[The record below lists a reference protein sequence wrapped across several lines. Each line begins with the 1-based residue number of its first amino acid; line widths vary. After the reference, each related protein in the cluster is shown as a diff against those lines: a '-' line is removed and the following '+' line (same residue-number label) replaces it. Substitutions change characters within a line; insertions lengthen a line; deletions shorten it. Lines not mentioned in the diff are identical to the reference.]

1 VKIAKVI
8 VDVQASPI
16 NQTFDYIIPDAYEPI
31 IEKGMRVIIP
41 FGPRKITG
49 FVVDLDNEST
59 LPEHKLKPLLDVID
73 ITPVLTSELLDL
85 GKWLAQQTLCL
96 YITAFQA
103 MLPHVLK
110 AKYEKHLVRLTE
122 DRLLPDLEMLFSGY
136 ETVDFE
142 RLKTLNINY
151 HHVRQAIQS
160 GDIMIRYVV
169 TSRETKKYETYI
181 QPAVEPHKL
190 EETLIDLPKNAKRQS
205 QLLHFFIEHP
215 DAISQNKLL
224 RTLNLNR
231 ANVEA
236 LIDKGLLTEE
246 KQEVFRNPYDDQ
258 QFTRTTARQLTTE
271 QQQAIIPIQNAIKT
285 EQHGV
290 FLVHGVTGS
299 GKTEIY

>member
-1 VKIAKVI
+1 SLFTSSAH
-8 VDVQASPI
+8 
-16 NQTFDYIIPDAYEPI
+16 TYIIHLSLHDALPI
-31 IEKGMRVIIP
+31 
-41 FGPRKITG
+41 
-49 FVVDLDNEST
+49 
-59 LPEHKLKPLLDVID
+59 
-73 ITPVLTSELLDL
+73 
-85 GKWLAQQTLCL
+85 
-96 YITAFQA
+96 
-103 MLPHVLK
+103 
-110 AKYEKHLVRLTE
+110 
-122 DRLLPDLEMLFSGY
+122 LPDLEMLFSGY

-142 RLKTLNINY
+142 RLKTLNISY
-151 HHVRQAIQS
+151 YHVRQAIQS

-231 ANVEA
+231 ANVKA

-258 QFTRTTARQLTTE
+258 QFTRTTARQLT
-271 QQQAIIPIQNAIKT
+271 
-285 EQHGV
+285 
-290 FLVHGVTGS
+290 
-299 GKTEIY
+299 